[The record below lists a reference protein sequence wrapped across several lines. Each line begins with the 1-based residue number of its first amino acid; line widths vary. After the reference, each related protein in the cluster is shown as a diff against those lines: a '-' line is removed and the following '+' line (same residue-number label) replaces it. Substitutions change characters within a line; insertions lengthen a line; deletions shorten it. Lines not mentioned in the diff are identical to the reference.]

1 MELEKL
7 FSELIV
13 CAQSEEQSFFAVYWM
28 SSQIYTLIGKEKKNL
43 LLGLSSNAEQGIKDL
58 FEIGP

>member
-28 SSQIYTLIGKEKKNL
+28 SSQIYTLIGKKKNL